1 MVPTRPSDDVQC
13 RAAVLSLPR
22 VTLSSALWIVGQPG
36 VTCLPM
42 GCNMKHLTILS
53 CKLAWTFQKEK
64 IKSGRLQW
72 MKRIR
77 KNNSKVMFKL
87 V

>member
-22 VTLSSALWIVGQPG
+22 VTLSSALWTVGRPG

-64 IKSGRLQW
+64 NKKWETAVDEENKEKQLKS
-72 MKRIR
+72 
-77 KNNSKVMFKL
+77 NV
-87 V
+87 